1 MLKLIIKK
9 SYFLEWIFSTVKFQ
23 VFRVRFCV
31 ISTLAE
37 LTFKKCIECSLNIL
51 EVLEH

>member
-1 MLKLIIKK
+1 MDFFHSKIP
-9 SYFLEWIFSTVKFQ
+9 SFS
-23 VFRVRFCV
+23 
-31 ISTLAE
+31 STILRDFNLGRT